1 MEITVYSFTTSLLMI
16 FAVFVLYTR
25 TKNWLESNVPILF
38 YLLMLA
44 WVKSYADHVP
54 ALPLYIGL
62 GIALLLRFEFMGKAF
77 VRFLKFAETCAI
89 VAVLYK
95 CYTSMTT

>member
-1 MEITVYSFTTSLLMI
+1 MQITVYTFTTSLLMI

-25 TKNWLESNVPILF
+25 TKNWLESNIPILF
-38 YLLMLA
+38 YLIMIG
-44 WVKSYADHVP
+44 WVKSYADRIP

-62 GIALLLRFEFMGKAF
+62 GLALMLRFEFMGKNL
-77 VRFLKFAETCAI
+77 VRVFKFAEVFVI
-89 VAVLYK
+89 GAVLYA

>member
-1 MEITVYSFTTSLLMI
+1 MQITVYTFTTSLLMI

-38 YLLMLA
+38 YLIMIC
-44 WVKSYADHVP
+44 WVKSYADQIP

-62 GIALLLRFEFMGKAF
+62 GLALMLRFEFMGKPL
-77 VRFLKFAETCAI
+77 VRLVKFSEVCVIA
-89 VAVLYK
+89 AVIYN
-95 CYTSMTT
+95 CYQSIMV

>member
-1 MEITVYSFTTSLLMI
+1 MQITVYTFTTSLLMI

-25 TKNWLESNVPILF
+25 TKNWLESNIPILF
-38 YLLMLA
+38 YIIMIS
-44 WVKSYADHVP
+44 WVKGYADRVP

-62 GIALLLRFEFMGKAF
+62 GLALMLRFEFMGKT
-77 VRFLKFAETCAI
+77 VIRLCKFAEVCAI
-89 VAVLYK
+89 GVVLYA

>member
-1 MEITVYSFTTSLLMI
+1 MQITVYTFTTSLLMI

-38 YLLMLA
+38 YIIMIA
-44 WVKSYADHVP
+44 WVKSYAAQIP
-54 ALPLYIGL
+54 ALPLYVGL
-62 GIALLLRFEFMGKAF
+62 GLALLLRFEFLGKNL
-77 VRFLKFAETCAI
+77 VRLFKFAEACVIA
-89 VAVLYK
+89 AVLYD

>member
-1 MEITVYSFTTSLLMI
+1 MEITVYTFTTSLLMI

-38 YLLMLA
+38 YLLMIA
-44 WVKSYADHVP
+44 WVKAYADRVP

-62 GIALLLRFEFMGKAF
+62 GIALMLRFEFMGKAF
-77 VRFLKFAETCAI
+77 IRLLKFAEACAI